1 MPPAPR
7 EPSDAHGGRIRPN
20 QGRCHPN
27 PTFLITGFGPFPG
40 VPVNPSETLARRVA
54 GAGGWTRL
62 GWARLGWRA
71 EVRAFRTG
79 YGIVNTAI
87 DDLAATNPAPAFVV
101 MLGVAARAKWMR
113 VELRA
118 KNRVSVTHRDATSAR
133 PASACLMPGAETTR
147 LGRHPG
153 PVLVE
158 ALRKAGVP
166 ARVSRDTGRYVCNAA
181 YWRML
186 GAMPK
191 ASEVVF
197 IHIPLPAKHGIR
209 KRDPRPTMDAMTDGI
224 TAVVRAMIV
233 RARIS
238 GR

>member
-1 MPPAPR
+1 M
-7 EPSDAHGGRIRPN
+7 
-20 QGRCHPN
+20 

-54 GAGGWTRL
+54 GAGSWE
-62 GWARLGWRA
+62 RLGWRA

-79 YGIVNTAI
+79 YGIVNAAI
-87 DDLAATNPAPAFVV
+87 DDLAAAKPSPAFVV
-101 MLGVAARAKWMR
+101 MLGVAARAKWAR

-118 KNRVSVTHRDATSAR
+118 KNRVSVMHRDATSAR
-133 PASACLMPGAETTR
+133 PAGACLMPGVETTR
-147 LGRHPG
+147 FGRHPG

-158 ALRKAGVP
+158 ALRLAGAP
-166 ARVSRDTGRYVCNAA
+166 ARLSRDTGRYVCNAA

-209 KRDPRPTMDAMTDGI
+209 KCDPRPTMDAMTRGI
-224 TAVVRAMIV
+224 AAVVRAMIA
-233 RARIS
+233 RAGITR
-238 GR
+238 